1 MFTQFFGNFLLKKG
15 IIDKEQL
22 LDILKNQ
29 SNVKIKLGT
38 LAMCEGYMT
47 ASEVEKIH
55 ILQTHVDK
63 KFGELAVEEG
73 YLTPEQVDELCTA
86 QRPDYLTFGQALVDS
101 GIVTSHQL
109 EDLMIDYQSEYEIE
123 TEEFNDSQKDTV
135 SILIDNAYSFDD
147 FESSAGCVNYV
158 TLLFNNL
165 IRFIGK
171 DFTPLD
177 AQILPEYATKNC
189 TYQNIRGDLNMFTG
203 IDMDVATS
211 IEFASRYMGKTM
223 DEYDEYIEASIED
236 FLNLH
241 NGLFSVN
248 MSNDVGIELDLDP
261 LGHMEDSII
270 TLDSIVLYVP
280 IIFPFGTIN
289 FLLSPK
295 TI

>member
-15 IIDKEQL
+15 VIDAEQL
-22 LDILKNQ
+22 LTILQNQ
-29 SNVKIKLGT
+29 NNVKIKLGT

-63 KFGELAVEEG
+63 KFGELAIEEG
-73 YLTPEQVDELCTA
+73 YLTPEQFDELCTA
-86 QRPDYLTFGQALVDS
+86 QRPDYLTFGQALVD
-101 GIVTSHQL
+101 GGYVTSHQL
-109 EDLMIDYQSEYEIE
+109 EDLMIDYQSEHEIE
-123 TEEFNDSQKDTV
+123 EGDLNDSQKDSV
-135 SILIDNAYSFDD
+135 SVLVNDVYTFDEFD
-147 FESSAGCVNYV
+147 SSAGCVNYI

-177 AQILPEYATKNC
+177 AQVLPEYATKNC
-189 TYQNIRGDLNMFTG
+189 TYQNIQGDLKMFTA

-211 IEFASRYMGKTM
+211 IEFASRYMGKSM
-223 DEYDEYIEASIED
+223 DEYDEYIEASVED

-248 MSNDVGIELDLDP
+248 MSNIYSEEVSLDP
-261 LGHMEDSII
+261 PKHEEDP
-270 TLDSIVLYVP
+270 TLQLTDSSFVLP
-280 IIFPFGTIN
+280 IIYPFGTVY
-289 FLLSPK
+289 LLL
-295 TI
+295 IM